1 MRWLF
6 SVILSLGLMVQS
18 PAHAGDDADV
28 RETITAQLDAFV
40 RDDFGR
46 AFTYASPKIKRIFRT
61 PDTFGT
67 MVRQGYPM
75 VWRPADFTF
84 LSVEKT
90 PWGMSQIIEIIDQ
103 SGVAHYLRYDMVPS
117 NTGWKID
124 GVAILQGN
132 PMAV

>member
-6 SVILSLGLMVQS
+6 LSIFCLGFILQSL
-18 PAHAGDDADV
+18 AHAGDDTDV
-28 RETITAQLDAFV
+28 QETIAAQLDAFL
-40 RDDFGR
+40 RDDFDH
-46 AFTYASPKIKRIFRT
+46 AFTYASPKIRRIFRD
-61 PDTFGT
+61 PNTFGM

-84 LSVEKT
+84 LHSKKT
-90 PWGMSQIIEIIDQ
+90 PWGMSQIIEIIDKN
-103 SGVAHYLRYDMVPS
+103 GRAHYLRYDMVPS
-117 NTGWKID
+117 ETGWKID

>member
-6 SVILSLGLMVQS
+6 SLILSLGLFLQS

-28 RETITAQLDAFV
+28 RETITAQLDAFL
-40 RDDFGR
+40 RDDFDH
-46 AFTYASPKIKRIFRT
+46 AFTYASPKIRRIFRD
-61 PDTFGT
+61 PDTFGM

-90 PWGMSQIIEIIDQ
+90 PWGMSQIVEIIDK
-103 SGVAHYLRYDMVPS
+103 SGKAHYLRYDMVPS
-117 NTGWKID
+117 KTGWKID

>member
-18 PAHAGDDADV
+18 PAYAGDDADV